1 MGIAS
6 LILGFLSL
14 ISIFLTLIF
23 KVSFGGISSIMAIV
37 GLILGIMQNKQQKDN
52 KAVTGIFLSIM
63 YIVIFIIVVVRN
75 IIVTNI

>member
-37 GLILGIMQNKQQKDN
+37 GLILGFMQNKQQKDN